1 WFWKG
6 DYEGGSADLGY
17 RELYL
22 RWLQMATF
30 IPVMRSHGRC
40 TPREPWRFGD
50 VGEPVYDA
58 IAASMRLRYRLLPYL
73 YSLAGWTTQRG
84 YTPMRMLAFDFRD
97 DPEVFD
103 IVDQFMLGPSLLIAP
118 VTEPMLHGPDSTPLT
133 DVPQSRTV
141 YLPAGVDWFDF
152 WTGERYRGGQRI
164 AAAAPLDR
172 IPVFVRAGTIL
183 PLGPQV
189 QHTEEDPW
197 GPLELRIYPG
207 ADASFDLYEDAG
219 DGYGYEVGE
228 FAFVP
233 IRWDDDA
240 QTLTVQPREGDF
252 AAVPAQRSLH
262 PVVVSPSTSAI
273 SAPSDVSD
281 AAISY
286 DGTGDRWSATPA

>member
-1 WFWKG
+1 
-6 DYEGGSADLGY
+6 
-17 RELYL
+17 
-22 RWLQMATF
+22 
-30 IPVMRSHGRC
+30 
-40 TPREPWRFGD
+40 
-50 VGEPVYDA
+50 
-58 IAASMRLRYRLLPYL
+58 
-73 YSLAGWTTQRG
+73 
-84 YTPMRMLAFDFRD
+84 
-97 DPEVFD
+97 
-103 IVDQFMLGPSLLIAP
+103 
-118 VTEPMLHGPDSTPLT
+118 MLHGPDSTPLT
-133 DVPQSRTV
+133 DVPQFRTV
-141 YLPAGVDWFDF
+141 YLPEGTDWFDF

-164 AAAAPLDR
+164 TAAAPLDR

-219 DGYGYEVGE
+219 DGYGYEAGE

-262 PVVVSPSTSAI
+262 PVVVSTSTSAI

-286 DGTGDRWSATPA
+286 DGTGDRWSATPAR